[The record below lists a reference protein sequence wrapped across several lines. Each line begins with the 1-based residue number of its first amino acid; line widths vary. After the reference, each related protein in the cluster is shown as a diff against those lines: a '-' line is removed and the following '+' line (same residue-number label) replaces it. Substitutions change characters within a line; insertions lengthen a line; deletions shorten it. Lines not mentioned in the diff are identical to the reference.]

1 MTVVL
6 AGDLLEEQVH
16 PRDILEELSSS
27 SAMRQSCTSVISSI
41 LPGEER
47 SCEVQGEP
55 NEGFLALG
63 PGRLV
68 GRTVGAEICSRAE
81 EGRKPT

>member
-6 AGDLLEEQVH
+6 AGDLIEEQVH
-16 PRDILEELSSS
+16 HHDILEELSSS
-27 SAMRQSCTSVISSI
+27 SAMRQSCISVISSI

-47 SCEVQGEP
+47 LCEVQGEP
-55 NEGFLALG
+55 NEGFLASG

-68 GRTVGAEICSRAE
+68 GPTVGAEICTREE